1 MPVRLADATVATRM
15 RRWLALAERLRGLA
29 VPPARMAPDGG
40 TGQDG
45 YGFHHVS
52 LEPLI
57 PSGPADGT
65 DLLATALHLAI
76 ARWNADH
83 GRRSGRIGVLL
94 ANNLRPPAWGDDM
107 VGNFTLAARVSTTG
121 RDRRSRHAALGA
133 LTAQIR
139 RKRRTG
145 MGTAV
150 IEVLGRSPL
159 FPLWA
164 KQTLVT
170 LLPLIGNR
178 LVDTA
183 MLCDLGEPAHPLSFG
198 PDAGDTVE
206 MWFSP
211 PARPPLG
218 VAVGAVTAGGRLHLS
233 FRYRRRLLGAEAARR
248 FVDCFRSEL
257 EALVGSTATPAPV
270 PPRP

>member
-1 MPVRLADATVATRM
+1 M
-15 RRWLALAERLRGLA
+15 
-29 VPPARMAPDGG
+29 
-40 TGQDG
+40 
-45 YGFHHVS
+45 
-52 LEPLI
+52 
-57 PSGPADGT
+57 
-65 DLLATALHLAI
+65 
-76 ARWNADH
+76 
-83 GRRSGRIGVLL
+83 
-94 ANNLRPPAWGDDM
+94 
-107 VGNFTLAARVSTTG
+107 
-121 RDRRSRHAALGA
+121 
-133 LTAQIR
+133 
-139 RKRRTG
+139 
-145 MGTAV
+145 

-170 LLPLIGNR
+170 LVPLTGDR

-206 MWFSP
+206 VWFSP
-211 PARPPLG
+211 PVRRPLG
-218 VAVGAVTAGGRLHLS
+218 VAVGAVTAGGRLHRF

-248 FVDCFRSEL
+248 FVECFLSEL